1 MGLTEMSQ
9 PNKQTSSPG
18 TDITDK
24 EKDENENRKG
34 GLLKQTT
41 SLLSKISTNNPAPKV
56 ADAGTG
62 SHNTSPPPVSTST
75 SVTKASV
82 AASSTATSAASA
94 PVSTSTTKLPSKTK
108 NMEPE
113 SVTDLKQTIESGK
126 LRPQFRTFL
135 RGKLDQNKSDNP
147 EHKKMFEQWLDFVLL
162 CNNIFELP
170 ETELE
175 TRTRLMIQVGEKF
188 LAKPPDGYN
197 LALKSQL
204 NRKELVNHCRSLA
217 EKVPDL
223 APDVEL
229 LKDGYEY
236 ILGKLDQKHDIFRK
250 THVPSTT
257 LAALLCSVL

>member
-1 MGLTEMSQ
+1 MSQ

-24 EKDENENRKG
+24 EKDENENRKV

-41 SLLSKISTNNPAPKV
+41 SLLSKISTNNPASKV
-56 ADAGTG
+56 ADAGTA
-62 SHNTSPPPVSTST
+62 SQNTSPTPVSTST

-94 PVSTSTTKLPSKTK
+94 PVSTSTTTKLPSKTK

-113 SVTDLKQTIESGK
+113 SVADLKQTIESGK

-175 TRTRLMIQVGEKF
+175 TRTSLMIQVGEKF

-204 NRKELVNHCRSLA
+204 NRKELVNHCRSLS

-236 ILGKLDQKHDIFRK
+236 IWGKLDQKHDIFRK